1 MLLGR
6 AVPAALL
13 LALAGAGL
21 SAQNAPPTSGCPGP
35 EFRQFDFWVGQ
46 WDVTVQGNPAGTNII
61 TREEQGCLIHE
72 HWTGAKGGTG
82 QSFNFFDA
90 STRQWNQVWV
100 DNSASSLRLSGTFAD
115 NQMRLTGV
123 APGPDGKPQQQ
134 RLTFFKNADGTVRQ
148 LWETSSDGSSWQV
161 AFDGLYRR
169 KP

>member
-1 MLLGR
+1 MLLRR

-21 SAQNAPPTSGCPGP
+21 SAQNAPPTFGCPGP

-46 WDVTVQGNPAGTNII
+46 WEVTVQGNPAGTNII

-90 STRQWNQVWV
+90 STRQWNRSQ
-100 DNSASSLRLSGTFAD
+100 STPSSLRLSGTFAD